1 MLLASSRE
9 LTNIPISLSVLYE
22 KEYNNLCLFLNLK
35 KNKDKITIKFVA
47 RSFLQQQVR
56 SMVGCLKYF
65 QQKYH

>member
-35 KNKDKITIKFVA
+35 KNKDKNGKRRAFTDVNNYLKVSNFKIIKE
-47 RSFLQQQVR
+47 VR
-56 SMVGCLKYF
+56 
-65 QQKYH
+65 